1 MMTYR
6 RHFRYETGVT
16 GVAEVTDGT
25 PAAYADRR
33 VRRPEWVAH
42 VLDEASDPPRA
53 VLLHLPSGRRTAL
66 SDTGTRVWQVIVASG
81 AEGTNGV
88 NIGVTLGPEYGV
100 DPTIITHDV
109 AGLLAE
115 MVEGEWLEVVPESDD
130 ASRDAV
136 GGER

>member
-16 GVAEVTDGT
+16 CVTDVT
-25 PAAYADRR
+25 HEASDAAHWL

-81 AEGTNGV
+81 TDGTNGV
-88 NIGVTLGPEYGV
+88 NIGATLAPEYGV

-109 AGLLAE
+109 SGLVVE
-115 MVEGEWLEVVPESDD
+115 MVEGEWLEVVPQTHD
-130 ASRDAV
+130 AAEV
-136 GGER
+136 GGEQ